1 MKHINA
7 GLLVSVLLTGIL
19 ICSLRHSLAAD
30 EMRIGSKRFTESY
43 ILAEIV
49 AQTARNATPIPVTH
63 KAGLGNTAILFA
75 ALKSGAIDAYPD
87 YTGTVAL
94 ELLGLDRVPPLPEL
108 NQYLAQHGLAAGI
121 AFGFSNAYALA
132 MRRAEAGV
140 DQPTTISALSAAGHV
155 RPGFSPEFI
164 ARKDGWPGL
173 KELYGLQHLQPRT
186 LDHGLAYG
194 ALAGKQV
201 DLIDVYTTDPK
212 ILRDQLLLLQDD
224 RAYFPPY
231 EAVLIYRKGLPLQH
245 SAAWAALQ
253 TLEGRISPD
262 RMRSLNAAVEFE
274 GRSFATAATAWLQGH
289 EQAKAP
295 RAGLGA
301 LIFADDFFRLS
312 AEHLLLVAF
321 SLILGIALAVPL
333 GMLAYFKPGSHRWV
347 MGGAGVLQTIPSL
360 ALLAF
365 LIAAFERIGTV
376 PAVIA
381 LFLYS
386 LLPILNA
393 TETALSGIGK
403 GVRAAALALGMTWQ
417 QRLLSIDIPLALP
430 GIFSGIRTAAVI
442 NVGTA
447 TIAAL
452 VGAGGYGDRIVAGLA
467 VNDFQLMLAGAIPAA
482 VLAIVIEL
490 GFRMIERQL
499 AASQAAT

>member
-1 MKHINA
+1 MSGRI
-7 GLLVSVLLTGIL
+7 LLAGIL
-19 ICSLRHSLAAD
+19 LFSLQHGLAAD
-30 EMRIGSKRFTESY
+30 ELRFGSKRFTESY
-43 ILAEIV
+43 ILAEIA
-49 AQTARNATPIPVTH
+49 AQTVRNSTPISVTH

-108 NQYLAQHGLAAGI
+108 NQYLAQHGLAVGV

-132 MRRAEAGV
+132 MRRAETGAEY
-140 DQPTTISALSAAGHV
+140 PTTISALAAAGHI

-173 KELYGLQHLQPRT
+173 RQRYGLQHLQPRT

-194 ALAGKQV
+194 ALSGKQV

-212 ILRDQLLLLQDD
+212 ILRDRLVLLKDD

-231 EAVLIYRKGLPLQH
+231 AAVLVYRQGLTQQH
-245 SAAWAALQ
+245 PAAWAALQ
-253 TLEGRISPD
+253 ALEGRISTE
-262 RMRSLNAAVEFE
+262 RMRSMNAAAELN
-274 GRSFATAATAWLQGH
+274 GRSFSTVATEWLLGH
-289 EQAKAP
+289 QPAKVT
-295 RAGLGA
+295 RTGLGV
-301 LIFADDFFRLS
+301 LIFADDFFRLT
-312 AEHLLLVAF
+312 AEHLLLVMF

-333 GMLAYFKPGSHRWV
+333 GILVHFKPRCYRWV

-360 ALLAF
+360 ALLSF

-393 TETALSGIGK
+393 TETAFSGIGK
-403 GVRAAALALGMTWQ
+403 GLRDAAHALGMTLR

-467 VNDFQLMLAGAIPAA
+467 VNDFQRMLAGAIPAA

-490 GFRMIERQL
+490 SFRMIERRL
-499 AASQAAT
+499 VFRHAGV